1 MHQDANTSGTLTAT
15 VTSSGLTGIT
25 QVGTTNRFQGP
36 NGQYLYAFSATGN
49 GTNAAVSVS
58 VNGGTGNNVETTIE
72 VVQLSGNNTTTP
84 IAQSIN
90 GTGTSTSATATL
102 TSPNTLNGE
111 VVIAGVHGQATITA
125 PTGYSQLDT
134 QSGTGF
140 ANGVYIDSSAQGSS
154 SFGLGSTNVP
164 WGTIA
169 IEINHA

>member
-1 MHQDANTSGTLTAT
+1 
-15 VTSSGLTGIT
+15 
-25 QVGTTNRFQGP
+25 
-36 NGQYLYAFSATGN
+36 
-49 GTNAAVSVS
+49 VSVS